1 MKEPAV
7 ATRKNFDPKQYSSEE
22 LEKIKLHDAVC
33 IHESTAAALTVYA
46 QNKGVK
52 RVKPFILV
60 VATDTKHSA
69 QLRTYTCKLIVE
81 TKAGKDV
88 DSVQVQAKAQ
98 AAIRWCEYASE
109 HAVKND
115 GVPWKY
121 LLIPD
126 TAVLSNATL
135 EGLVAKFAK

>member
-1 MKEPAV
+1 MKFDSDTERRFAVILEDSPEVSRWFKPSTKDISIYYSDGREYEP
-7 ATRKNFDPKQYSSEE
+7 D
-22 LEKIKLHDAVC
+22 
-33 IHESTAAALTVYA
+33 
-46 QNKGVK
+46 
-52 RVKPFILV
+52 FIV
-60 VATDTKHSA
+60 ETP
-69 QLRTYTCKLIVE
+69 TCKLLVE